1 MPKARDYADKRSFD
15 QTPEPV
21 STVRGNLDPTTARP
35 GKTFMVHQH
44 HATRL
49 HFDLRLEMSDGA
61 TPVLVSWAVPK
72 NLPFKKGKPHLAVHV
87 EDHPFEYGTF
97 SGTIPEGNYGAG
109 EVRIFDSGTYEVL
122 EQEPAKLTL
131 RLEGQRLRGVY
142 HLIQTDR
149 GKSKDEWLV
158 FLRKDERAEP
168 DPLPQLTPMLA
179 TAATDAFDDPNWI
192 FEPKWDGVRTLA
204 VCGDETR
211 LISRNNNDMTATYP
225 ELQRLHHQLV
235 ALDAVVDGEI
245 VAFDRG
251 RPSFEKLQSRI
262 NLQNERDIKRAMK
275 SCPVTFIAFDL
286 LYLDGRRVYGEPIE
300 DRKVLLEELVV
311 PSQIV
316 QVSTVVG
323 EEGCALS
330 DAARERGLEGIVA
343 KKLGCPYRPGR
354 RTKDWLKIKVVH
366 EADVVV
372 GGWSKGEGSRSSSFG
387 SLLVGAWA
395 DDGLHF
401 LGAVGT
407 GFSEK
412 TISELLPELH
422 ARRSEE
428 CPFVEGASGIKGG
441 RFGKPIKNP
450 SWARPELVAK
460 VEFRELTSAPRL
472 RAPSFKGLRAD
483 KNPEECLLTDLEA
496 LAPSLGAEN

>member
-1 MPKARDYADKRSFD
+1 MPKARDYADKRTFD
-15 QTPEPV
+15 ETPEPIA
-21 STVRGNLDPTTARP
+21 TVRGNLDPTKAQP

-49 HFDLRLEMSDGA
+49 HFDLRLEMSGGE

-72 NLPFKKGKPHLAVHV
+72 NLPIKKGKPHLAVHV

-122 EQEPAKLTL
+122 EQEPTKLTF
-131 RLEGQRLRGVY
+131 RLEGERLRGVY
-142 HLIQTDR
+142 HLIQTER
-149 GKSKDEWLV
+149 GKDKNEWLV
-158 FLRKDERAEP
+158 FLRKDERPEP
-168 DPLPQLTPMLA
+168 DPLPRLRPMLA
-179 TAATDAFDDPNWI
+179 TAATEAFDDPGWI
-192 FEPKWDGVRTLA
+192 FEPKWDGVRTLV

-225 ELQRLHHQLV
+225 ELQRLHEQLV

-245 VAFDRG
+245 VAFDEG
-251 RPSFEKLQSRI
+251 RPSFERLQSRI

-286 LYLDGRRVYGEPIE
+286 LYIDGRQICSEPIE
-300 DRKVLLEELVV
+300 DRKEVLEGLVV

-316 QVSTVVG
+316 QVSTVVA

-354 RTKDWLKIKVVH
+354 RSKDWLKIKVVH
-366 EADVVV
+366 EVDVVV
-372 GGWSKGEGSRSSSFG
+372 GGWSKGEGTRSSSFG
-387 SLLVGAWA
+387 SLLVGAFA

-407 GFSEK
+407 GFSQK
-412 TISELLPELH
+412 TIAEVLPELH
-422 ARRSEE
+422 SLQTDE
-428 CPFVEGASGIKGG
+428 CPFVEGEAGIKGG

-472 RAPSFKGLRAD
+472 RAPSFKGLRRD
-483 KNPEECLLTDLEA
+483 KGPEECLLADLEA
-496 LAPSLGAEN
+496 LRPGAGN